1 MAPGVGMYVGLIL
14 IAGLLFFC
22 FPPLLYLLVIL
33 FGVIIPLQAGS
44 LILAIRVIFKED
56 ADFKSA
62 YILMALVLIITGIVF
77 YIVAL
82 LSFNPILA
90 YVAQF
95 IVGALIL
102 GYIMKVDDEPIG
114 LGKGSLVSIL
124 TTIITIGIWVFVGP
138 LIGTLFG

>member
-1 MAPGVGMYVGLIL
+1 
-14 IAGLLFFC
+14 
-22 FPPLLYLLVIL
+22 
-33 FGVIIPLQAGS
+33 
-44 LILAIRVIFKED
+44 
-56 ADFKSA
+56 
-62 YILMALVLIITGIVF
+62 MALVLIITGIVF

-102 GYIMKVDDEPIG
+102 GYIMNVDDEPIG
-114 LGKGSLVSIL
+114 LGKGSLDSIL
-124 TTIITIGIWVFVGP
+124 TTIITIYIWVFVGP